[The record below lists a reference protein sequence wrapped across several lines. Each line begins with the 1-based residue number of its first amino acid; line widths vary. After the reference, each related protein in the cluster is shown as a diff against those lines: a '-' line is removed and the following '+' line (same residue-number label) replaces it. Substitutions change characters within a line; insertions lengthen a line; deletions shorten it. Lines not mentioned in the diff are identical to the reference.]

1 MANRSSKKVIE
12 IEERAQRALDL
23 RRQGL
28 SYSQIAATMNSDKTT
43 AHRDVTRLLKRLAK
57 QNDGLTAE
65 FRALE
70 LERLDDLERAAR
82 RILTNSHVNISH
94 GRVVYD
100 TEIDNITGEVKKV
113 KMMDD
118 GPVLQAVH
126 ALIRIGE
133 RRARLLGIDAPTR
146 AELTG
151 AEGGPIVAVSTDD
164 LAARFEQLV
173 REQAARLKGTNG
185 ASK

>member
-1 MANRSSKKVIE
+1 MANRSSKSVIQM
-12 IEERAQRALDL
+12 EERAQRALDL

-28 SYSQIAATMNSDKTT
+28 SYSQIAATMNSSKSIV
-43 AHRDVTRLLKRLAK
+43 HRDVGRLLKRLAK

-82 RILTNSHVNISH
+82 RVLTDKHVNISH

-100 TEIDNITGEVKKV
+100 TEIDSITGEVKKV

-118 GPVLQAVH
+118 APILQAIH

-133 RRARLLGIDAPTR
+133 RRARLLGIDMPTR
-146 AELTG
+146 TELG
-151 AEGGPIVAVSTDD
+151 GPDGGPIVAVTTDD

-185 ASK
+185 GSK